1 MPVRTQTSDPIG
13 LLAGAGELP
22 LLFARRARE
31 KGVPLVVAALKGS
44 APRSLVRAG
53 EPVLHLQI
61 GQLGALLSFFRRHG
75 VRRAVM
81 LGKVQHSSVLRGIP
95 FDLKALAVVARLKDR
110 SGPALLRALA
120 AELMKAGV
128 RVLDSRTMLREALS
142 PRGVLTRKG
151 PDASQARSA
160 AYGLKRARALA
171 RWGVGQT
178 LVVKRCAVVAVEAAE
193 GTDGAIRR
201 AGRVAGKGCVAVKV
215 AAQTQDWRFDVPTV
229 GPATLRTLAAAKAA
243 GLVIEAGRTFILRK
257 SATLALADRHGL
269 FVLAV

>member
-1 MPVRTQTSDPIG
+1 MPKPVKTQDPIG
-13 LLAGAGELP
+13 LLAGSGELP
-22 LLFARRARE
+22 LLFARNARRQ
-31 KGVPLVVAALKGS
+31 GVPLVIAALKGS
-44 APRSLVRAG
+44 ASPALPRRG

-61 GQLGALLSFFRRHG
+61 GQLGALLSFFRRQG

-120 AELMKAGV
+120 GELLKAGV
-128 RVLDSRTMLREALS
+128 RVLDSRTMLKEALA
-142 PRGVLTRKG
+142 PRGCLTKKR
-151 PDASQARSA
+151 PDASQERSA
-160 AYGLKRARALA
+160 AYGLTRARALA

-201 AGRVAGKGCVAVKV
+201 AGQVAGKGCVAVKV

-229 GPATLRTLAAAKAA
+229 GPATIRTLAAAKAS
-243 GLVIEAGRTFILRK
+243 GIVIEAGRTFLLRRK
-257 SATLALADRHGL
+257 QTLALADRYGL